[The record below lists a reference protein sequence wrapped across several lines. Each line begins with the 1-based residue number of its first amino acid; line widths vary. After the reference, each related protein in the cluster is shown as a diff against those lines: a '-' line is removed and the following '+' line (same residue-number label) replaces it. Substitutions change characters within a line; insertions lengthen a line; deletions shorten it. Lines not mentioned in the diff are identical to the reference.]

1 MNKEIASS
9 FENKLNKISE
19 IHRSIIEELRARLM
33 EMGEQSFLYDDDE
46 PVVPIYYLT
55 DENDEGLTN
64 VDKINVNKEGVIIIH
79 DKDFDI
85 WNNILMLDNSAIY
98 TLLGYIDWK

>member
-19 IHRSIIEELRARLM
+19 IHRSIIEELRERLR
-33 EMGEQSFLYDDDE
+33 EMGEQSFLYDDDD
-46 PVVPIYYLT
+46 PVVPICYLN

-64 VDKINVNKEGVIIIH
+64 IDKINVNKEGVIIIH

>member
-19 IHRSIIEELRARLM
+19 IHRSIIEELRERLR
-33 EMGEQSFLYDDDE
+33 EMGEQSFLYDDDD
-46 PVVPIYYLT
+46 PVVPICYLT

-64 VDKINVNKEGVIIIH
+64 IDKINVNKEGVIIIH

>member
-9 FENKLNKISE
+9 FEDKLNKIAE
-19 IHRSIIEELRARLM
+19 LHRSIIEELRTRLT
-33 EMGEQSFLYDDDE
+33 EMGEQGFLYDDDD

-64 VDKINVNKEGVIIIH
+64 VDKIKTNKEGVIIIH

-85 WNNILMLDNSAIY
+85 WNNILMLDNNAIY
-98 TLLGYIDWK
+98 TLIGYIDWK

>member
-19 IHRSIIEELRARLM
+19 LHRSIIEELRERLT
-33 EMGEQSFLYDDDE
+33 EMGEQSFLYDDDDS
-46 PVVPIYYLT
+46 VVPIFYLT
-55 DENDEGLTN
+55 YENDEGLTN
-64 VDKINVNKEGVIIIH
+64 VDKINVNKEGIIIIH

-85 WNNILMLDNSAIY
+85 WNNILMLDNNAIY
-98 TLLGYIDWK
+98 TLIGYIDWK